1 MRLFEGLPF
10 RARCYRV
17 LDFIQYRS
25 TFIRDTEAKAKM
37 LAFLVK
43 AKEALEKSETRP
55 LIPGQPAGLITMLE
69 TVHVDV
75 EVNQVAPWISLD

>member
-10 RARCYRV
+10 RARCYRM

-25 TFIRDTEAKAKM
+25 TFIRDTEAKAIM

-55 LIPGQPAGLITMLE
+55 LIPGQPAGLIMQE
-69 TVHVDV
+69 TVHVDG